1 MTRRVLI
8 AGVTDSHSLEMSY
21 CKAFLNAGYEVKLY
35 DTALAVKKYARLGK
49 LGYRIHQFFP
59 VEAWLKKANKEFTEE
74 VKLFMPDILMVF
86 SGAEILPGSFAYIKS
101 ILPTHIIWYWAD
113 PLPNLSR
120 YLLQSVPLSDG
131 IVSYSN
137 SSLKAFNRMGA
148 KSSCWIP
155 FAADTDTHFVKAEAR
170 REYAYDISFI
180 GSWRPEREDALKII
194 FENFPELRF
203 KVSGP
208 YWNRCQF
215 LPIRKLASSQPVY
228 GKLFSEIVR
237 DSFLNLNVIDKSN
250 YPAVNMRFF
259 EIMTAGGL
267 ELFSA
272 GPEMENIFIDRKHL
286 LYFSTPETLI
296 GAVQFAFDNKEKMEE
311 IKING
316 QQLLMQNHL
325 YSHRIQEVQSFVD
338 NFDC

>member
-120 YLLQSVPLSDG
+120 YLLQSVPPIQNPLRIATGPDRRRAPACDERIARS
-131 IVSYSN
+131 
-137 SSLKAFNRMGA
+137 A
-148 KSSCWIP
+148 SCRS
-155 FAADTDTHFVKAEAR
+155 A
-170 REYAYDISFI
+170 
-180 GSWRPEREDALKII
+180 WRTRSP
-194 FENFPELRF
+194 
-203 KVSGP
+203 S
-208 YWNRCQF
+208 
-215 LPIRKLASSQPVY
+215 LASS
-228 GKLFSEIVR
+228 R
-237 DSFLNLNVIDKSN
+237 
-250 YPAVNMRFF
+250 R
-259 EIMTAGGL
+259 
-267 ELFSA
+267 
-272 GPEMENIFIDRKHL
+272 R
-286 LYFSTPETLI
+286 
-296 GAVQFAFDNKEKMEE
+296 
-311 IKING
+311 
-316 QQLLMQNHL
+316 
-325 YSHRIQEVQSFVD
+325 R
-338 NFDC
+338 